1 MAALF
6 ARLVDSLGAGR
17 LSSDLLL
24 LSRCVLQG
32 VLGRPAFLH
41 RDRAAPSLPGREF
54 IPAHHAEHSPL
65 LPLFGAAF
73 YLVPDP
79 RRLASALVSSPN
91 HRQCRGRGVWNG
103 CRNAGAGGKCDSAE
117 RIHIWLSFTASPRGR
132 GNRPALRSAAP
143 PWRLSLREL
152 FQPSPHALGLA
163 ESLLGRILRP
173 LREAV
178 FDGHLARSAPAVNS
192 RAQRP
197 RTWLKHQTPSSKHQR
212 SSKLQAP
219 SSERRVAVWSLKLG
233 IFWMVGA

>member
-1 MAALF
+1 
-6 ARLVDSLGAGR
+6 
-17 LSSDLLL
+17 
-24 LSRCVLQG
+24 
-32 VLGRPAFLH
+32 
-41 RDRAAPSLPGREF
+41 
-54 IPAHHAEHSPL
+54 
-65 LPLFGAAF
+65 
-73 YLVPDP
+73 
-79 RRLASALVSSPN
+79 LASALVSSPN

-212 SSKLQAP
+212 SSKLQAQ

-233 IFWMVGA
+233 IFWMVGAWCLVFRFLDFSAALSLEWGASGVVTTIQLLNDSTLERISCLSTRHSNTTFSSSAPVARVCARQSKPRRPG